1 MMSLC
6 HFRMKKSDEAARVMS
21 GSDTDGYA
29 DKAEGLPLTVVGL
42 HVDLF
47 ASDHSEMA
55 SDFNRFVSVFA
66 LCAGALVKLNIDG
79 YFNHYDCV
87 NCLRAESGP
96 LRVHPS
102 VYRKT
107 KSTCPK
113 ANALKI
119 KLDERLNRLD

>member
-1 MMSLC
+1 
-6 HFRMKKSDEAARVMS
+6 MKESDEAARWMS
-21 GSDTDGYA
+21 GSDTDGRS
-29 DKAEGLPLTVVGL
+29 DKAVRLPVTVVGL
-42 HVDLF
+42 HVNLF
-47 ASDHSEMA
+47 AFDQSEMA
-55 SDFNRFVSVFA
+55 SDKNWFVSCSA
-66 LCAGALVKLNIDG
+66 LCVRALVKLNIDG
-79 YFNHYDCV
+79 YFNHYDYV

-102 VYRKT
+102 VYLKT

>member
-1 MMSLC
+1 MVLN
-6 HFRMKKSDEAARVMS
+6 DEAARVVD

-29 DKAEGLPLTVVGL
+29 DKAVGLPSTVVGL
-42 HVDLF
+42 HINLL

-55 SDFNRFVSVFA
+55 SDISRFVSNFA

-87 NCLRAESGP
+87 YCLRAESGP

-102 VYRKT
+102 VYLKT
-107 KSTCPK
+107 KSICPK

-119 KLDERLNRLD
+119 KLDERLNHLN